1 MQTDITKIS
10 LKKGTPTIKGNRIY
24 PSGAVEEFTVGG
36 TEVAPELVAAMSQL
50 LDTLCGFCC
59 LGEQWDDGEI
69 TGATFKHTEGGTG
82 LVITGQL
89 RVEED
94 SAYVVVVNS
103 PYLKPE
109 MLGIKE
115 SQVVRQVLQAAA
127 DWMNDLPLQLDL
139 LEAA

>member
-1 MQTDITKIS
+1 MDTEITKIS
-10 LKKGTPTIKGNRIY
+10 LKKGTPTIKGNRCY

-36 TEVAPELVAAMSQL
+36 TEVSPELVAAMARL
-50 LDTLCGFCC
+50 LDTFCGVCR
-59 LGEQWDDGEI
+59 LGEQWDEGEI
-69 TGATFKHTEGGTG
+69 TGATFKHSEGGTG

-89 RVEED
+89 QVDDD

-103 PYLKPE
+103 PYIKPE
-109 MLGIKE
+109 MFDIKE
-115 SQVVRQVLQAAA
+115 SQVVRQLLQAAT